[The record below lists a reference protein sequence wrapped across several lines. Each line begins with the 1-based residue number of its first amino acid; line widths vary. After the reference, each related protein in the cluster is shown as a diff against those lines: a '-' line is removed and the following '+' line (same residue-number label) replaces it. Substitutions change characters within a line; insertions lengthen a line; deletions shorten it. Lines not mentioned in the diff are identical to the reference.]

1 MGKVIFPDYFPYLC
15 RDTGGF
21 ASFDGDL
28 NGFMRMYWR
37 VRTWRVTATLTGYKN
52 QDGSIILPGP
62 GDYVFRYEW
71 NAQREED
78 LVCERQF
85 KLISTPDYEWDET
98 GFFFFWAL
106 QSKPSQ
112 GNITNYQPG
121 FELFIRP
128 GDDAADAE
136 TSNNP
141 VYAPL
146 PNYESVTIQVGNFGG
161 DNMYLTYY
169 RTTLANRFGGISL
182 KVEAEKYWSYGGTF
196 NTSTGE
202 PL

>member
-1 MGKVIFPDYFPYLC
+1 MGKVLFPDYFPYLC
-15 RDTGGF
+15 RDAGGF

-37 VRTWRVTATLTGYKN
+37 VRTWRVTATLTGYA
-52 QDGSIILPGP
+52 DYPPGP
-62 GDYVFRYEW
+62 GDYIFTYGW
-71 NAQREED
+71 NAQTEED

-85 KLISTPDYEWDET
+85 QLISAPDFQWDET
-98 GFFFFWAL
+98 SFFFFWAL

-121 FELFIRP
+121 FDLFIRP
-128 GDDAADAE
+128 GDDGADAE

-141 VYAPL
+141 ALASL
-146 PNYESVTIQVGNFGG
+146 PNWESVTTQVGNFGG

-169 RTTLANRFGGISL
+169 RSIFPYQFGVITL
-182 KVEAEKYWSYGGTF
+182 KVEAEKYWSYGGTY